1 MQLKS
6 GTGVLR
12 PPESCGQTILL
23 RQEFNIE
30 IVGQEES
37 RETAGSVKLR
47 AAEKPDKDIPGG
59 GICNVDWKV
68 GTGSEAEVN
77 QGAKTD
83 PFGFRNRPAGADPRW
98 SR

>member
-23 RQEFNIE
+23 RQEFNIK

-59 GICNVDWKV
+59 EVCNVDWKV